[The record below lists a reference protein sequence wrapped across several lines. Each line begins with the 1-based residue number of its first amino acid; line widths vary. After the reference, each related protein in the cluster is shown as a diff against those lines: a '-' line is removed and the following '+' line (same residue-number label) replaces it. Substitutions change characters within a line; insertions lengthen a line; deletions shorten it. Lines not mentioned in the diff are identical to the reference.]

1 MPHKYWIRER
11 GTDCYCPVE
20 GSNIVTGMNFIT
32 TESHLPGI
40 CVGEFW
46 YDKDLKIQVELKP
59 EFAITATDERKL
71 RSCRGGSTDRGIK

>member
-1 MPHKYWIRER
+1 
-11 GTDCYCPVE
+11 
-20 GSNIVTGMNFIT
+20 MNFIT

-59 EFAITATDERKL
+59 EFAISVSKERNG
-71 RSCRGGSTDRGIK
+71 REHSGE